1 MSRWVTHR
9 GSSVSMAGVVL
20 RAVVIQSVT
29 RRLPIP
35 RRR

>member
-9 GSSVSMAGVVL
+9 GGQTSVAGVVL

-35 RRR
+35 RSR